1 MRTAAAGGGRRRYR
15 SLTTLRRARPR
26 CLLLLF
32 LIAICVPVIFFNYTT
47 ISYLLRPIW
56 DSPPKPFQVSF
67 CLRLC
72 LCLPVFLC
80 LFVSSSHSADPIPL
94 VDHMWRRSRNEASV
108 KVFRMCTT
116 SAARLLLLL
125 ILIYA
130 A

>member
-15 SLTTLRRARPR
+15 SLTTLRRVRPR

-67 CLRLC
+67 WSCLC
-72 LCLPVFLC
+72 LCVFLC

-94 VDHMWRRSRNEASV
+94 VDHMWRSRKEASV

-116 SAARLLLLL
+116 SATRLLLLLLL